1 MYRCKLYTVH
11 CGCKAKDFFYAAN
24 IFCIDCIDKPFLW
37 RADPTAVTAKNPKL
51 PERWAYENN
60 HVGVLVELAKVKEV
74 DPEIM
79 SSSLGE
85 LVQKEE
91 ERECRRRKEEE
102 EREWRRKMLEQ
113 CTSAIQQQQD
123 WQMEVVGMFDIFE
136 TLIFDRWWE
145 CWSNRTNWFLFL
157 QETHQRQSRSKTT
170 MPTYLIHLFSFIKN
184 TPYHKKENLLDK

>member
-1 MYRCKLYTVH
+1 M
-11 CGCKAKDFFYAAN
+11 
-24 IFCIDCIDKPFLW
+24 
-37 RADPTAVTAKNPKL
+37 
-51 PERWAYENN
+51 
-60 HVGVLVELAKVKEV
+60 KEV

-145 CWSNRTNWFLFL
+145 C
-157 QETHQRQSRSKTT
+157 
-170 MPTYLIHLFSFIKN
+170 
-184 TPYHKKENLLDK
+184 